1 MWDVYE
7 TRSAAR
13 QLDALPL
20 DILKRFE
27 KWKDVVRLSGPEGL
41 RMIRGFRD
49 EALSGEWAGHRSSR
63 LNQQYQVIYLIE
75 RTAIR
80 VEVVRVSAH
89 DYRKR

>member
-63 LNQQYQVIYLIE
+63 LNQQYRVIYLIE

-80 VEVVRVSAH
+80 VDVVRVSAH